1 MSWTHPDAQENINSI
16 GASHITN
23 GRICVLILDCS
34 YLTGKRIWSEKG
46 REKGGTSFLCA
57 FSDNTFRSVDTY
69 SYAAARHFSRVFL
82 FIACYLT
89 EKLP

>member
-1 MSWTHPDAQENINSI
+1 MSWTHPDAQENINSV

-23 GRICVLILDCS
+23 GSICVLILDCS

-57 FSDNTFRSVDTY
+57 LTIPSAQLTLLKNALLQHNYEY
-69 SYAAARHFSRVFL
+69 SRL
-82 FIACYLT
+82 
-89 EKLP
+89 LPVI